1 MPGHLPPQL
10 SLRLSDTGSKHG
22 EPLRSPTKG
31 EGCNILLF
39 SILTTPCSTHPKHQN
54 YSYKTS
60 FSLSK

>member
-31 EGCNILLF
+31 EGCSILLA
-39 SILTTPCSTHPKHQN
+39 IRHPSVCQ
-54 YSYKTS
+54 
-60 FSLSK
+60 SKNV